1 MKNVQKA
8 AQKKQ
13 NTNNSNNKEDK
24 SITETKDFVL
34 IQQKREILE
43 VEFASKEDPCNMKM
57 EKEFQEFRI
66 QKATI
71 VQKNC

>member
-13 NTNNSNNKEDK
+13 NTNYSNNKENK
-24 SITETKDFVL
+24 SIKETEDFLL
-34 IQQKREILE
+34 IQRKHETLE
-43 VEFASKEDPCNMKM
+43 VEFTSKEDPCNINM

-66 QKATI
+66 QRATI

>member
-13 NTNNSNNKEDK
+13 NTNNSNNKENK
-24 SITETKDFVL
+24 STKETEDFLL
-34 IQQKREILE
+34 IQRKHETLE
-43 VEFASKEDPCNMKM
+43 VEFTSKEDPCNINM

-66 QKATI
+66 QRATI

>member
-13 NTNNSNNKEDK
+13 NTNNSNNKENK
-24 SITETKDFVL
+24 STKETEDFLL
-34 IQQKREILE
+34 IQQKHETLE
-43 VEFASKEDPCNMKM
+43 VEFTSKEDPCNINM

-66 QKATI
+66 QRATI